1 MDIFGNSGLVNKVL
15 GRLKYLVGLED
26 EEDGRIETYSEEQL
40 TILVEFEETVRKKN
54 VSWR

>member
-1 MDIFGNSGLVNKVL
+1 MDIFGNSGSVNKVL

-26 EEDGRIETYSEEQL
+26 EEDGRTETYSEEQL